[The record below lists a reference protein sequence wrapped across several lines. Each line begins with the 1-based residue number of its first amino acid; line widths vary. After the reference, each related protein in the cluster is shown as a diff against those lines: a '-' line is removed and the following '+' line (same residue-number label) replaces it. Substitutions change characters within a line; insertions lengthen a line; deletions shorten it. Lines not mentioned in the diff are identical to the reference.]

1 MCLRAV
7 ICSSYLLARLRR
19 GTGACRDLRIAAITG
34 GQVGAN
40 LMQAS
45 HEQVGKMQQ
54 ALWSS
59 GGPKLTSAQ
68 LHSMRTRL
76 MEDLQRKAQ
85 EVGQPAFAGHY

>member
-1 MCLRAV
+1 
-7 ICSSYLLARLRR
+7 
-19 GTGACRDLRIAAITG
+19 
-34 GQVGAN
+34 
-40 LMQAS
+40 MQAS
-45 HEQVGKMQQ
+45 HEQVGKMEQ